1 MLMIDDPL
9 YNKIIDVLPILCV
22 DGFIVDDNKI
32 LLLKRNNYPA
42 INEWWVPGG
51 RVIKNELLC
60 DSIIRKVKEET
71 GLDVEILNQ
80 IGITE
85 TVFETKHTVNVCF
98 SLKIK
103 SGDITINSEHSEYKW
118 FKIDRLPININ
129 SELNKIIKNNYDS
142 ANK

>member
-1 MLMIDDPL
+1 MIDDSL

-22 DGFIVDDNKI
+22 DGFIVDDDKI

-51 RVIKNELLC
+51 RVVKNELLC

-85 TVFETKHTVNVCF
+85 TIFETKHTVNVCF
-98 SLKIK
+98 NLRVK
-103 SGDITINSEHSEYKW
+103 SDNINITINSEHSEYKW
-118 FKIDRLPININ
+118 FKMDILPININ
-129 SELNKIIKNNYDS
+129 SELYKIIKIMNYEI
-142 ANK
+142 

>member
-1 MLMIDDPL
+1 MMIDDSL

-22 DGFIVDDNKI
+22 DGFIVDDDKI

-51 RVIKNELLC
+51 RVVKNELLC

-85 TVFETKHTVNVCF
+85 TIFETKHTVNVCF
-98 SLKIK
+98 SLKVK
-103 SGDITINSEHSEYKW
+103 SDNINITINSEHSEYKW
-118 FKIDRLPININ
+118 FKMDSLPININ
-129 SELNKIIKNNYDS
+129 SELYKIIKIMNYEI
-142 ANK
+142 

>member
-1 MLMIDDPL
+1 MIDDYL

-22 DGFIVDDNKI
+22 DGFIVDDDKI

-51 RVIKNELLC
+51 RVVKNELLC

-85 TVFETKHTVNVCF
+85 TIFETKHTVNVCF
-98 SLKIK
+98 SLRVK
-103 SGDITINSEHSEYKW
+103 SDNINITINSEHSEYKW
-118 FKIDRLPININ
+118 FKMDSLPININ
-129 SELNKIIKNNYDS
+129 SELYKIIKIMNYEI
-142 ANK
+142 

>member
-1 MLMIDDPL
+1 MIDDSL

-22 DGFIVDDNKI
+22 DGFIVDDDKI

-51 RVIKNELLC
+51 RVVKNELLC

-85 TVFETKHTVNVCF
+85 TIFETKHTVNVCF
-98 SLKIK
+98 SLRVK
-103 SGDITINSEHSEYKW
+103 SDNINITINSEHSEYKW
-118 FKIDRLPININ
+118 FKMDSLPININ
-129 SELNKIIKNNYDS
+129 SELYKIIKIMNYEI
-142 ANK
+142 

>member
-1 MLMIDDPL
+1 MIDDSL

-22 DGFIVDDNKI
+22 DGFIVDDDKI

-51 RVIKNELLC
+51 RVVKNELLC

-85 TVFETKHTVNVCF
+85 TIFETKHTVNVCF
-98 SLKIK
+98 SLRVK
-103 SGDITINSEHSEYKW
+103 SDNINITINSEHSEYKW
-118 FKIDRLPININ
+118 FKMDSLPININ
-129 SELNKIIKNNYDS
+129 SELYKIIKMMNYEI
-142 ANK
+142 

>member
-1 MLMIDDPL
+1 MIDDSL

-22 DGFIVDDNKI
+22 DGFIVDDDKI

-51 RVIKNELLC
+51 RVVKNELLC

-80 IGITE
+80 IGLTE
-85 TVFETKHTVNVCF
+85 TIFETKHTVNVCF
-98 SLKIK
+98 SLRVK
-103 SGDITINSEHSEYKW
+103 SDNINITINSEHSEYKW
-118 FKIDRLPININ
+118 FKMDSLPININ
-129 SELNKIIKNNYDS
+129 SELYKIIKMMNYEI
-142 ANK
+142 

>member
-1 MLMIDDPL
+1 MIDDSL

-22 DGFIVDDNKI
+22 DGFIVDDDKI

-51 RVIKNELLC
+51 RVVKNELLC

-85 TVFETKHTVNVCF
+85 TIFETKHTVNVCF
-98 SLKIK
+98 SLKVK
-103 SGDITINSEHSEYKW
+103 SDNINITINSEHSEYKW
-118 FKIDRLPININ
+118 FKMDSLPININ
-129 SELNKIIKNNYDS
+129 SELYKIIKIMNYEI
-142 ANK
+142 